1 MFGLSGCGA
10 SEKNNLEPE
19 PENVQEKVN
28 DNEEYKEMEND
39 ANNIVESGSY
49 GKENGDVL
57 MTDISFDFEDK
68 RVLLNS
74 GYYMPI
80 VGLGT
85 YALSDDTCINS
96 VEALLENGGR
106 LIDTASFYGTEKSVG
121 EAVRNSNVSREEIF
135 VTTKL
140 YPN

>member
-57 MTDISFDFEDK
+57 MTDISFDFENK

>member
-57 MTDISFDFEDK
+57 MTDISFDFENK

-121 EAVRNSNVSREEIF
+121 EAVRNRNVSREEIF